1 MNWAALIAEHAPNCP
16 ASQGDDLREMQEDI
30 YYHFSKMDGFEVVR
44 VEQTGDKE
52 KQVIA
57 VCISTMEDP
66 FFKIK
71 EQFGWHL
78 TIKSF
83 LEINN
88 NFKRYERSPLKEID
102 KKEMLKCK
110 KIFEYIKTQINIK
123 KLNKYLG

>member
-66 FFKIK
+66 FFKIVVAHVW
-71 EQFGWHL
+71 QRDLAFDNAWHL
-78 TIKSF
+78 FETNEMGTVFRF
-83 LEINN
+83 LTWE
-88 NFKRYERSPLKEID
+88 D
-102 KKEMLKCK
+102 
-110 KIFEYIKTQINIK
+110 EYISGEIWFDRSKGD
-123 KLNKYLG
+123 LVP